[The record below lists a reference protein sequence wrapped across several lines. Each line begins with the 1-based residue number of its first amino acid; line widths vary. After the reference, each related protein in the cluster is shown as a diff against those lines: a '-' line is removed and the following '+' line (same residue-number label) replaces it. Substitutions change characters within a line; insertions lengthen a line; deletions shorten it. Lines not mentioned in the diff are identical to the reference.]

1 MLASIGKNVLELY
14 NNAKSSGDFAE
25 KECLSIAKDAADSL
39 NAMMLWFTHD
49 IYTLAR
55 EQLTRDQAA
64 RSRDL
69 KRRRISGPDDD
80 VEDQE
85 REESEEESS
94 KMIAPAL
101 TASGAEVS
109 ATVTRVVEIRNLLIQ
124 VLCDFIDFGD
134 GLDETAS
141 THPQMLSESVHDIH
155 RVLQRHAFAVISTIR
170 ALFPSREGDSAIV
183 APLAYTPNADVLGKM
198 RKAFEHEG
206 NRLRTAIAVIESEA
220 VDPESSA
227 KETDNLNMLLVD
239 SLLRPLSSSVMFD
252 VENLNRRQAATVISH
267 LLEPNE
273 TVQET
278 VKAVMHRLK
287 EGNMVKYLEV
297 IMISLRGQFLDRV
310 VGPIKTAKEIED
322 RIAEKKEQLPDKG
335 LKSKS
340 KKRRNGAVA
349 SQESE
354 SGGETE
360 AVEAEIAELEQNLKD
375 VEDTIG
381 HGYATVKM
389 FADKLAKS
397 LGVGKFK
404 DVHLPALQD
413 FCFAIIDLAFADDD
427 NMSIV
432 AVLEPFVRL
441 LTAEAVDAVRD
452 KLDGKISDD
461 PQLADALSSDRLVT
475 GASVYVSSCID
486 AMCWLGTWAWRW
498 RR

>member
-1 MLASIGKNVLELY
+1 
-14 NNAKSSGDFAE
+14 
-25 KECLSIAKDAADSL
+25 
-39 NAMMLWFTHD
+39 
-49 IYTLAR
+49 
-55 EQLTRDQAA
+55 
-64 RSRDL
+64 
-69 KRRRISGPDDD
+69 
-80 VEDQE
+80 
-85 REESEEESS
+85 
-94 KMIAPAL
+94 
-101 TASGAEVS
+101 
-109 ATVTRVVEIRNLLIQ
+109 
-124 VLCDFIDFGD
+124 
-134 GLDETAS
+134 
-141 THPQMLSESVHDIH
+141 
-155 RVLQRHAFAVISTIR
+155 
-170 ALFPSREGDSAIV
+170 
-183 APLAYTPNADVLGKM
+183 
-198 RKAFEHEG
+198 
-206 NRLRTAIAVIESEA
+206 
-220 VDPESSA
+220 
-227 KETDNLNMLLVD
+227 
-239 SLLRPLSSSVMFD
+239 
-252 VENLNRRQAATVISH
+252 
-267 LLEPNE
+267 
-273 TVQET
+273 
-278 VKAVMHRLK
+278 
-287 EGNMVKYLEV
+287 
-297 IMISLRGQFLDRV
+297 
-310 VGPIKTAKEIED
+310 
-322 RIAEKKEQLPDKG
+322 
-335 LKSKS
+335 
-340 KKRRNGAVA
+340 VA